1 MLRSQ
6 VKESKC
12 FGLDENKKVGTFSKQ
27 VEYWMDYII
36 PGPQAGKDKV
46 QVLKVSQRNETT
58 GQDLFLSP
66 KKGYI
71 GREGHCKAYRKAF
84 VRSETLWHRGRLL
97 YTRRDI

>member
-58 GQDLFLSP
+58 
-66 KKGYI
+66 
-71 GREGHCKAYRKAF
+71 
-84 VRSETLWHRGRLL
+84 
-97 YTRRDI
+97 

>member
-66 KKGYI
+66 KKGIYWE
-71 GREGHCKAYRKAF
+71 GR
-84 VRSETLWHRGRLL
+84 SL
-97 YTRRDI
+97 